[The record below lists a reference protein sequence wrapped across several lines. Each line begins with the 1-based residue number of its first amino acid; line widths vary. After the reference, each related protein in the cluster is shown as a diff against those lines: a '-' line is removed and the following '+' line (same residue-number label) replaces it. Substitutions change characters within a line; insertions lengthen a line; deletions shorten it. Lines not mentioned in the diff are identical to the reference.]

1 MSQYPVEDKSSII
14 DGVNYLLS
22 GPAGLGQNFQGFSSY
37 TPVYIKPTNR
47 APFTLPLD
55 TTNNVKWYVAPIPLS
70 NAIPLGN
77 ISNSYET
84 EFVYSSAQSPA
95 PFGAGDRINVLN
107 VDPAFYNGTY
117 NSTSSGNTTQVTG
130 ITTRGFDATG
140 ETYVSGGTIS
150 WDQSDRQTSTDCN
163 AFVNIL
169 GPTDQAFLSAQL
181 KLDYDWIANTASEFD
196 VVVSIDRLRGS
207 LVSTSE
213 TAVEYPDQYLF
224 QTDQTISLQRF
235 HHSES
240 SNGSANLQAIFNTVL
255 DTPGFGY
262 YWYILDVNFVTQPW
276 YNSDQVGGPVV
287 SGGMLGEDAYVS
299 TATGFPL
306 NVSGNIDPTTQGY
319 TYSGV
324 TPVTVTGTGSGA
336 VLSIL
341 LQTDSPEVIYYT
353 RANTIINP
361 STPGSGY
368 QVGDVVK
375 VLGTDFGGASPDND
389 LFITIGKVQ
398 YAGNA
403 KPGEF
408 VAGLRSLTAQV
419 VKE

>member
-1 MSQYPVEDKSSII
+1 MSQYPVEDKSGII

-77 ISNSYET
+77 ISSSYEV

-95 PFGAGDRINVLN
+95 PFGAGDRIDVLN
-107 VDPAFYNGTY
+107 VDPAFYDGAY
-117 NSTSSGNTTQVTG
+117 FSSSGNTTQVTG
-130 ITTRGFDATG
+130 ITRTAFDYTS
-140 ETYVSGGTIS
+140 EPYVSGGTVG
-150 WDQSDRQTSTDCN
+150 WNQTDRQTSTDCN

-196 VVVSIDRLRGS
+196 VVISIDRLRGS

-240 SNGSANLQAIFNTVL
+240 ANGSANLQAIFNTVL

-276 YNSDQVGGPVV
+276 YNSDQVGGPTV
-287 SGGMLGEDAYVS
+287 SGGMIGENAYVTS
-299 TATGFPL
+299 ATGLPY

-341 LQTDSPEVIYYT
+341 LKEDSPEVIYYT
-353 RANTIINP
+353 RANAIINP
-361 STPGSGY
+361 TTLGTGY

-375 VLGTDFGGASPDND
+375 VLGTDFGGASPAND